1 MLYLENTQFDGGRI
15 EMKFCPHCGTKLL
28 AEDAPFCHECG
39 RSTREAPKAPPPQ
52 ATPVRAKPQG
62 IPREKLAMGIVL
74 VMLVILALAGGVS
87 FFGSGSSSS
96 TYVTTTNTT
105 ATATQT
111 RTSITTTTEIT
122 STTMQE
128 RLVAVLSGPIEG
140 QYQGSTPVDN
150 SKSLIFR
157 PIGQSLKVV
166 VTVTPTL
173 ETKAYGMTLTY
184 YVHVISHDGVALG
197 YVSDHVDPWDFQKG
211 SYVSEKII
219 TLKTTNVDCY
229 VTVSVDVNA
238 HGLTKYQ
245 QFATIDVSI
254 YDLT

>member
-1 MLYLENTQFDGGRI
+1 
-15 EMKFCPHCGTKLL
+15 MKFCPHCGTKLL
-28 AEDAPFCHECG
+28 TEDAPFCHECG
-39 RSTREAPKAPPPQ
+39 RSTLEAPKAPPPQ

-62 IPREKLAMGIVL
+62 IPRGKLAMGIVL
-74 VMLVILALAGGVS
+74 VVLVILALVGGVS

-96 TYVTTTNTT
+96 TYVTTTNAT
-105 ATATQT
+105 ATATQTRTSITTATQT

-128 RLVAVLSGPIEG
+128 RLVAVVSGPIEG
-140 QYQGSTPVDN
+140 QYVGSTPVDH
-150 SKSLIFR
+150 SKSLMFR
-157 PIGQSLKVV
+157 PVGQSLKVV

-173 ETKAYGMTLTY
+173 ETKAYSMDLTY
-184 YVHVISHDGVALG
+184 YVHVVSHDEVALG
-197 YVSDHVDPWDFQKG
+197 YVSDHVEPWDFRKG
-211 SYVSEKII
+211 SYVSEKIV

-229 VTVSVDVNA
+229 VTVTVDVNA